1 MRISDW
7 SSDVCSSDLILAL
20 LERAPLD
27 LRVNALKGTQEE
39 ALAALTEAVPTCLS
53 PMGLRLPDGFQV
65 EATDAWRAGLVE
77 IQDEGSQLLAIA
89 CDARAGMTVVDL
101 CAGAGGKTMELAA
114 EMGNSGRMIASDTD
128 RNDRK
133 SKRLNSS
140 H

>member
-89 CDARAGMTVVDL
+89 CDARAGMTGVDL
-101 CAGAGGKTMELAA
+101 CAGAGGKTMELGA
-114 EMGNSGRMIASDTD
+114 ETGNSGRLLARATT
-128 RNDRK
+128 RP
-133 SKRLNSS
+133 RLSGM
-140 H
+140 